1 MRLHTVVLALVA
13 FVSVLTASVPAVLA
27 GAQDTGEL
35 ASCEIARAKG
45 IPVLGTA
52 SLSIDL
58 TTNLAVVSFQTL
70 SLKQKQFVVLRAMVF
85 PDIGVSPMQYICDVL
100 NGPTVE
106 QEVTGQGLTLAEQIL
121 ATVGLRGQ
129 IMITKRGIFGCDV
142 LPCDSRGRQPD
153 FALVPGTSEAGLPT
167 SSALGDV
174 ILFAVRP

>member
-1 MRLHTVVLALVA
+1 MRLQTLVLAVIA
-13 FVSVLTASVPAVLA
+13 FVSVLTVSTPAVLA

-45 IPVLGTA
+45 IPILGTA
-52 SLSIDL
+52 ALSIDL
-58 TTNLAVVSFQTL
+58 TTNLAVASFQTL
-70 SLKQKQFVVLRAMVF
+70 SLQQRQFVVLRAMVG

-100 NGPTVE
+100 NGPTAE
-106 QEVTGQGLTLAEQIL
+106 GDATLAEQIL
-121 ATVGLRGQ
+121 AAVGLPGRA

-142 LPCDSRGRQPD
+142 LPCDTRGRQPD
-153 FALVPGTSEAGLPT
+153 FALVPGSDAAGVPT